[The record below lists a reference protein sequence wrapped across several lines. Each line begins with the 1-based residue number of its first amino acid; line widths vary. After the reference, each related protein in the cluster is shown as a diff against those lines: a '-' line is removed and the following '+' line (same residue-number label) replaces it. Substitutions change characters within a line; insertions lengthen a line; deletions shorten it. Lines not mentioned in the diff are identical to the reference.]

1 MLRDERL
8 QYILRQ
14 LGESQRVNSVE
25 LSQALSVS
33 DDTIRR
39 DLNELAAQRLLK
51 KVHGG
56 AVPVLP
62 RAPAP
67 LNLAER
73 VRYAQPQKEII
84 AEKALR
90 LFEDGQTIILD
101 NGSTNMLI
109 ASKLPPTL
117 QATVFTNSVAIAQIL
132 CNHPSVEIIL
142 LGGRMFKRPQ
152 VTVGAGV
159 IESLG
164 RLRADVTIVGVC
176 SIHPDVGVTTPDWE
190 ESLVKQRMV
199 AVAKRV
205 VATAWEDKFGTAE
218 SCLVCPFDELDVLVT
233 DSSLTAEQRSTYERQ
248 GVEVW

>member
-8 QYILRQ
+8 QFILHR
-14 LGESQRVNSVE
+14 LGERQRVNSIE
-25 LSQALSVS
+25 LSQELNVS

-39 DLNELAAQRLLK
+39 DLHELATQRLLK

-62 RAPAP
+62 KAPAP

-84 AEKALR
+84 AEKALK

-117 QATVFTNSVAIAQIL
+117 HATVFTNSVAIAQIL
-132 CNHPSVEIIL
+132 CNHPTVEIIL
-142 LGGRMFKRPQ
+142 LGGRLFKRAQ
-152 VTVGAGV
+152 VAVGAGV

-164 RLRADVTIVGVC
+164 RLRADVGIVGVC
-176 SIHPDVGVTTPDWE
+176 SIHPGVGVTTPDWE
-190 ESLVKQRMV
+190 ESLVKQKMV
-199 AVAKRV
+199 DVSKRV
-205 VATAWEDKFGTAE
+205 VATAWQDKFGTADN
-218 SCLVCPFDELDVLVT
+218 CLVCPFDELDVLVT
-233 DSSLTAEQRSTYERQ
+233 DSSLTDAQRAEYEGR
-248 GVEVW
+248 GVELW